1 MKQAEIGNKKITK
14 RQSWSGKS
22 GVGEEGESYWAIKE
36 CADEL
41 KVWGHTG
48 GSGQRLILKCDGES
62 GMKAFRDTLGRF
74 HGGVVIPES
83 PAKGESQSNGRAEGA
98 GRVVREFTRVLKEQV
113 EIKAK
118 TKVES

>member
-1 MKQAEIGNKKITK
+1 MAHKKLKEDKELEKVPRVAMDYFFMSQDDEKASKNPLVVMVDEETN
-14 RQSWSGKS
+14 GKFARALERK

-62 GMKAFRDTLGRF
+62 GMKAFRDTLGR
-74 HGGVVIPES
+74 
-83 PAKGESQSNGRAEGA
+83 
-98 GRVVREFTRVLKEQV
+98 
-113 EIKAK
+113 
-118 TKVES
+118 